1 MAFPSLGLTQTQQ
14 QKQTQT
20 LTISPMQRQ
29 SLDILQLPL
38 LALEQKIREEAA
50 KNPAI
55 DEVIAPKL
63 ELDAP
68 AHGDD
73 FRKEDRKALEE
84 NDDDYQEH
92 RQVASSISNTDD
104 AEERRRY
111 MFESVS
117 QPESL
122 ENHLRS
128 QINTSEFSIDDEKI
142 AETVIANLSSS
153 GMLAVSTAEIAEVLD
168 TSITQVE
175 RVLAIIQNTF
185 DPPGIAARNVRERLA
200 LQIKATDAKNV
211 DVALRIINEAFDEFV
226 NGNKEIIVSKLNLTF
241 TEVDSAIKLIRSLN
255 PNPVA
260 EYDTVPPTDYIIPE
274 LTVYQNK
281 YGKWV
286 VDIDL
291 STMPSIVI
299 SKTMREYLDRNEI
312 SSGDK
317 AYIREHIRAAEALAG
332 CLLQRQ
338 ETILKVGEAIVE
350 EQQGFFNKGIT
361 HLKPMTLAD
370 IAKKIGRHETTIGRA
385 VEGKYLRSP
394 RGIFELK
401 YFFSTGLKSSSNG
414 QSVSNKAVMD
424 RIAAIVRSE
433 NPKKPLSDQ
442 QICQILTSEGIDIKR
457 RTIAK
462 YRDILHI
469 PSSSDRKKRAL
480 M

>member
-1 MAFPSLGLTQTQQ
+1 MASPSLGLTQTQQ
-14 QKQTQT
+14 QKQT
-20 LTISPMQRQ
+20 LTISPLQRQ

-50 KNPAI
+50 SNPAI
-55 DEVIAPKL
+55 EEIIAPKL

-68 AHGDD
+68 SHGAD
-73 FRKEDRKALEE
+73 FRKEERKELEE

-92 RQVASSISNTDD
+92 RQSASSMVSTED

-111 MFESVS
+111 MFESVR

-122 ENHLRS
+122 EHHLRS
-128 QINTSEFSIDDEKI
+128 QINTSELTEAEGRI
-142 AETVIANLSSS
+142 AETIIANLSSS
-153 GMLAVSTAEIAEVLD
+153 GMLGVTTGEIAEVLE
-168 TSITQVE
+168 TSIEEVE
-175 RVLAIIQNTF
+175 RVLSVVQNTF
-185 DPPGIAARNVRERLA
+185 DPPGIAARSVRERLA
-200 LQIKATDAKNV
+200 LQLKATDAENV
-211 DVALRIINEAFDEFV
+211 EVALRVINEALEEFAESD
-226 NGNKEIIVSKLNLTF
+226 KDAIVKKLNLSF
-241 TEVDSAIKLIRSLN
+241 TDIDSAIRLIRSLN

-260 EYDTVPPTDYIIPE
+260 EYDTVAPTDYIIPE
-274 LTVYQNK
+274 LSVSQNK

-286 VDIDL
+286 VNIDP

-299 SKTMREYLDRNEI
+299 SETMREYLSRSEI
-312 SSGDK
+312 SNEDK
-317 AYIREHIRAAEALAG
+317 SYIREHLRAAEALAG
-332 CLLQRQ
+332 CLTQRQ
-338 ETILKVGEAIVE
+338 DTILRVGEAIVE
-350 EQQGFFNKGIT
+350 EQQGFFNHGIT

-370 IAKKIGRHETTIGRA
+370 IANKIGRHETTIGRA

-401 YFFSTGLKSSSNG
+401 YFFSAGLKTSANG
-414 QSVSNKAVMD
+414 QAVSNKAVMD

-442 QICQILTSEGIDIKR
+442 VICEMLISEGIDVKR

-469 PSSSDRKKRAL
+469 PSSSDRKKRA
-480 M
+480 MM